1 MAWRPCFDVAALLCR
16 SPVFVRL
23 SMAAESFFVFF
34 SFQDDTWTWQKKPGD
49 MKVVTRAGAASRFCP
64 LLVSLVC
71 VWAGVFDGRGERRAR
86 SCARRSFR
94 DFPVCVLTCAFARV
108 VVVVLY
114 IYIYIFGC
122 FSGNA
127 ENILTVITYDNGG
140 EWHALQAPNVS
151 ASGKP
156 FGCLGMQV
164 YVT

>member
-1 MAWRPCFDVAALLCR
+1 MPTQWFTVRIVLLSR
-16 SPVFVRL
+16 SV
-23 SMAAESFFVFF
+23 
-34 SFQDDTWTWQKKPGD
+34 
-49 MKVVTRAGAASRFCP
+49 
-64 LLVSLVC
+64 
-71 VWAGVFDGRGERRAR
+71 
-86 SCARRSFR
+86 
-94 DFPVCVLTCAFARV
+94 V